1 MATQEPDRGT
11 RRRWFRLPGQHS
23 ADSPDDPSAE
33 SEAVVAT
40 EEAPEERATP
50 ESGSEH
56 THRETVSGPATPTE
70 VQPQAGTIPAPLPG
84 EPSALATPAS
94 APPDSMPVVTAVE
107 KAVDS
112 PAAPIAAMA
121 ETSEAPADTTPDAP
135 EEYDDSMRLPR
146 VISIANQK
154 GGVGKTTT
162 SVNLG
167 AALAEIGYRVLV
179 VDLDP
184 QGNATTGLGISHRNV
199 EGSIYDVIMNDTPLD
214 DCVEPTSVKNLFV
227 CPATIDLAG
236 AEIELVPAFSR
247 ELKLKRALQGARDDY
262 DFTLIDCPPSLG
274 LLTVNGLAASDDV
287 LVPIQCEYYAL
298 EGLGQLLRNVA
309 LVKSNLNPELDV
321 RGIVLTMY
329 DARTRLAVQVEREV
343 REHFGSKVYRTVIPR
358 TVRIS
363 EAPSFGEPIIV
374 FDATS
379 RGAVAYRELAKE
391 VSRGT
396 TRRTG

>member
-1 MATQEPDRGT
+1 MATQEPDRST
-11 RRRWFRLPGQHS
+11 RRRWFRMPTSQPS
-23 ADSPDDPSAE
+23 RTEPSPEEPAIEEPAEIEPLQDDHAQTE
-33 SEAVVAT
+33 SE
-40 EEAPEERATP
+40 
-50 ESGSEH
+50 
-56 THRETVSGPATPTE
+56 
-70 VQPQAGTIPAPLPG
+70 IPVPL
-84 EPSALATPAS
+84 
-94 APPDSMPVVTAVE
+94 DV
-107 KAVDS
+107 
-112 PAAPIAAMA
+112 PAAP
-121 ETSEAPADTTPDAP
+121 APAEVPSSAVEDDVGVAAPEVPEVPDEPVVPATAAEVAVEAPDAP
-135 EEYDDSMRLPR
+135 AAAPGKSGAAGESDADPGPTDAQIAASMTLPR

-162 SVNLG
+162 AVNLG

-199 EGSIYDVIMNDTPLD
+199 EGSIYDVIMNDTPVD

-247 ELKLKRALQGARDDY
+247 ELKLKRALQSAREDY

-287 LVPIQCEYYAL
+287 IVPIQCEYYAL

-329 DARTRLAVQVEREV
+329 DARTRLAVQVEAEV
-343 REHFGSKVYRTVIPR
+343 REHFGPKVYRTVVPR

-374 FDATS
+374 FDPSS
-379 RGAVAYRELAKE
+379 RGAIAYRELAKE

-396 TRRTG
+396 SRRVG

>member
-23 ADSPDDPSAE
+23 ADSPEAPSGE

-40 EEAPEERATP
+40 EE
-50 ESGSEH
+50 S
-56 THRETVSGPATPTE
+56 
-70 VQPQAGTIPAPLPG
+70 PQDP
-84 EPSALATPAS
+84 ATPAS
-94 APPDSMPVVTAVE
+94 VETVSPAPPVETPPPAPPNGVVEETAPVNTAVE
-107 KAVDS
+107 KVVDS
-112 PAAPIAAMA
+112 QAAPAAAPAAPPVEAAD
-121 ETSEAPADTTPDAP
+121 APADATPEAP
-135 EEYDDSMRLPR
+135 EELDDSMRLPR